1 MKKLCFLLALVLL
14 LSGCANTPH
23 VQQATGA
30 VPTSTDNSTHTQHP
44 TQNTENLNAYIPET
58 TPDGKLVL
66 PDFDIPEYNGDLL
79 IPLDPEREVYFLFHQ
94 KQDFYTGGY
103 ISTSTGYVL
112 TKHPYASEEIQ
123 LLVDMQNDI
132 TVTVSD
138 LTEYTWSKS
147 GGSRREMQLYHYITM
162 QDGDWKQIAEANR
175 LVKWIGDIHQKTSF
189 LPTSIATQLWELE
202 MTSLS
207 LSWGNSYTHSF
218 NEYCLSETPG
228 FYLYEVTATFSR
240 EYIDETVEKVSVMVG
255 QHEYAVDVIWQFH
268 ANRKYSGEPG
278 ATHMSILNAKK
289 RHFPSLGS
297 PYSNGYIQVQEAIAI
312 QAHKDITITGLQCEM
327 IAGKA
332 VGCRVVISSPAGD
345 MDFYW
350 DMQQPLDISEGSKV
364 TMDLI
369 LHSQD
374 YQELW
379 SYHTVQIKLDYEV
392 SGREYSFENQLGIGF
407 GYNGMS
413 SFWDAYLIAF
423 LGVDLGD
430 YYVSYYAEVYEAD
443 WLAFLPED
451 WLQ

>member
-1 MKKLCFLLALVLL
+1 MKKLCLLLALVLL
-14 LSGCANTPH
+14 LSGCANTPNI
-23 VQQATGA
+23 QQTTGT
-30 VPTSTDNSTHTQHP
+30 VPTSTDNATHTQHP

-112 TKHPYASEEIQ
+112 TKHPYAPEEIQ

-138 LTEYTWSKS
+138 LTEYTWDKS

-175 LVKWIGDIHQKTSF
+175 LAKWILDIHQKTSF
-189 LPTSIATQLWELE
+189 LPSSIAAQLRELE
-202 MTSLS
+202 MASNS
-207 LSWGNSYTHSF
+207 LSWGNSYIRSF
-218 NEYCLSETPG
+218 NEYSLSETPG

-278 ATHMSILNAKK
+278 ATHMSILNANK
-289 RHFPSLGS
+289 RFLSSLGS

-312 QAHKDITITGLQCEM
+312 RANKDITITGLQCEM

-345 MDFYW
+345 VDFYW
-350 DMQQPLDISEGSKV
+350 DMHQPLDISEGSKV

-407 GYNGMS
+407 GYNGML